1 MNPTSFIVGALLATT
16 LVACKQSPRYTLHQG
31 TDPRTGQP
39 VTMRLNNETGE
50 VRELTTFKAYTGLW
64 AVWSESMD
72 IGTAWK
78 VDKENRNAA
87 TNTGDLIIK

>member
-1 MNPTSFIVGALLATT
+1 
-16 LVACKQSPRYTLHQG
+16 
-31 TDPRTGQP
+31 
-39 VTMRLNNETGE
+39 MRLNNETGE